1 MLLESL
7 SLFLFHS
14 VHFTARLKS
23 FPQHETTTRLYSNA
37 ALLLPRYQLLTHA
50 LIHDNKEQL
59 LLFQG
64 GFMNEHI
71 YKQIELT
78 GSSKTSMED
87 AVQNAISKAS
97 KTLHN
102 LHWFQIVESRGYI
115 ENNKIDYWQVTIKL
129 GFRLD
134 D

>member
-1 MLLESL
+1 MMLLESL
-7 SLFLFHS
+7 TLFIS
-14 VHFTARLKS
+14 VRRISACAWNPLGN
-23 FPQHETTTRLYSNA
+23 TRRQIDCSSMR
-37 ALLLPRYQLLTHA
+37 ALLLHY
-50 LIHDNKEQL
+50 LIAAYADPPIKDESFC
-59 LLFQG
+59 FQG

-78 GSSKTSMED
+78 GTSKTSMED

-102 LHWFQIVESRGYI
+102 LHWFQVVESRGYI

>member
-1 MLLESL
+1 
-7 SLFLFHS
+7 
-14 VHFTARLKS
+14 
-23 FPQHETTTRLYSNA
+23 
-37 ALLLPRYQLLTHA
+37 
-50 LIHDNKEQL
+50 
-59 LLFQG
+59 
-64 GFMNEHI
+64 MNEHT

-87 AVQNAISKAS
+87 AVQNAIAKAS